1 MKRVLLLTMVALL
14 SIGSFGQAKT
24 KANKDTQN
32 YRYEIECAGNGATGT
47 YLVKVSTYS
56 KKQAVAAEWTIKN
69 AIHGVIFKGYGGGD
83 GCVAQK
89 PLVRDAGAETENAE
103 YFKQFFANGGEFQ
116 KYASVVSGTMETTK
130 VGKEYKVTQTV
141 SVRKDDLRK
150 ALEAAGVVRG
160 LGSIF

>member
-1 MKRVLLLTMVALL
+1 MKRFLFLALAAL
-14 SIGSFGQAKT
+14 VSVGSMATSKT

-32 YRYEIECAGNGATGT
+32 YRYEIECAGNGSTGT

-56 KKQAVAAEWTIKN
+56 KKQDVAANQTVKN
-69 AIHGVIFKGYGGGD
+69 AIHGVIFKGYGAGD

-89 PLVRDAGAETENAE
+89 PLARNVGVETEYE
-103 YFKQFFANGGEFQ
+103 TYFKDFFSDKGEYM
-116 KYASVVSGTMETTK
+116 KYASVVSGTMETSK
-130 VGKEYKVTQTV
+130 VGKEYKVTQVV

-150 ALEAAGVVRG
+150 ALEAAGVIKG

>member
-1 MKRVLLLTMVALL
+1 MKRILLFSLMVLISLC
-14 SIGSFGQAKT
+14 SFGQGRL

-32 YRYEIECAGNGATGT
+32 YRYEIECAGNGASGT

-56 KKQAVAAEWTIKN
+56 KYQSVAAEWTTKN
-69 AIHGVIFKGYGGGD
+69 AVHGVIFKGYGAGE

-103 YFKQFFANGGEFQ
+103 YFRQFFANGGEYQ
-116 KYASVVSGTMETTK
+116 KYASVVSGTMETSK
-130 VGKEYKVTQTV
+130 VGREYKVTQVV

>member
-14 SIGSFGQAKT
+14 SIASFGQAKM
-24 KANKDTQN
+24 KANKDTKN

-56 KKQAVAAEWTIKN
+56 KRQAVAAEWTVKN

-103 YFKQFFANGGEFQ
+103 YFRQFFANGGEYQ
-116 KYASVVSGTMETTK
+116 KYASVVSGTMETSK
-130 VGKEYKVTQTV
+130 VGCEYKVSQVV